1 MKILL
6 IDDSNL
12 SRKILRRSLGERH
25 TYIEATDGMSGL
37 ESYFLDRPDL
47 VVLDLTMPGLNG
59 LEVLA
64 RLKEFDPES
73 KVIIATADIQDE
85 TRRLANELGALGFL
99 NKPFSDENIRSVI
112 QRHIDSA
119 DGTKEG

>member
-12 SRKILRRSLGERH
+12 SRKILRRSLGESH
-25 TYIEATDGMSGL
+25 TYIEAEDGMAGL

-47 VVLDLTMPGLNG
+47 VILDLTMPGMNG
-59 LEVLA
+59 LDVLA

-85 TRRLANELGALGFL
+85 TRRIADELGALGFL
-99 NKPFSDENIRSVI
+99 NKPFSDENIRTVI
-112 QRHIDSA
+112 KNHIDSVY
-119 DGTKEG
+119 GSKEE